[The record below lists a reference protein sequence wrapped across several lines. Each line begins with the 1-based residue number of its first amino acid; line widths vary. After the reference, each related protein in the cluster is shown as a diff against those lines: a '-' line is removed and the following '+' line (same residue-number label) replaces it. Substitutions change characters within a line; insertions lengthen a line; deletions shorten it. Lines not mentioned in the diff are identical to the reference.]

1 MRMGFLLVHGFPPS
15 VTVLWLFQEMVVATK
30 EEDEEVSDK
39 GSESDEAE
47 GNKDSPSER
56 DDESD
61 KQSDTE
67 ADEVTGDD
75 EEVRVF
81 VLNARLQR

>member
-1 MRMGFLLVHGFPPS
+1 M
-15 VTVLWLFQEMVVATK
+15 AAAAK

-47 GNKDSPSER
+47 ATKDSPSER

-75 EEVRVF
+75 EEVCALFLGGVKLKVAR
-81 VLNARLQR
+81 LNAKLCERK

>member
-1 MRMGFLLVHGFPPS
+1 MAP
-15 VTVLWLFQEMVVATK
+15 AAK
-30 EEDEEVSDK
+30 EEDEELSDK
-39 GSESDEAE
+39 GSESDEVE

-75 EEVRVF
+75 EEVCAF
-81 VLNARLQR
+81 CQNERLQS

>member
-1 MRMGFLLVHGFPPS
+1 M
-15 VTVLWLFQEMVVATK
+15 AAAAK
-30 EEDEEVSDK
+30 EEDEELSDK

-47 GNKDSPSER
+47 GNKDSASER
-56 DDESD
+56 EDESD

-75 EEVRVF
+75 EEVRVGVSF
-81 VLNARLQR
+81 CQTTLL